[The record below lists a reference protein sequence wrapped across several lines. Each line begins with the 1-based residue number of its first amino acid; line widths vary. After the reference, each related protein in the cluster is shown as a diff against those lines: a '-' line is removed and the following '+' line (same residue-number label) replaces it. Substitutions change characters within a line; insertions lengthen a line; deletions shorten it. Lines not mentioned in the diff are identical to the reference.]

1 MEKNDFT
8 ITSDQKSEILRN
20 LEEIITKNLTLKAL
34 YDSIGAIVD
43 DETADLTRK
52 DQPIAGIP
60 YLLQLAEITGK
71 DLAGLTDKIFNVMYN
86 RKTETE

>member
-8 ITSDQKSEILRN
+8 ITADQKSEILQN
-20 LEEIITKNLTLKAL
+20 IEEIITKNLTLKAL
-34 YDSIGAIVD
+34 FNSIGAIVE
-43 DETADLTRK
+43 DETDDLTRQ

-60 YLLQLAEITGK
+60 YLLKLAEFTGK

-86 RKTETE
+86 RKAD